1 MRYTLKDAFNDIILS
16 RHKTIDAAIKARKK
30 HLRAVKRANG
40 ENSYLDYIIEDR
52 SRFLP
57 FKENE

>member
-1 MRYTLKDAFNDIILS
+1 MRYVLKDAFNGVILS
-16 RHKTIDAAIKARKK
+16 RHKTIDAAVRAKDK

-40 ENSYLDYIIEDR
+40 ENSYLEYIIEDR

-57 FKENE
+57 YNENE